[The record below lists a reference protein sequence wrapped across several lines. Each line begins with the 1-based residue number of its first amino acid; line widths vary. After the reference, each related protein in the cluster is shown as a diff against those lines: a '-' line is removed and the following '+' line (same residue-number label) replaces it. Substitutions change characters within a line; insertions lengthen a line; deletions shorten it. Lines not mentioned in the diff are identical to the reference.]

1 MTNLPSTFRAL
12 PPPTPCVTSSMSPEE
27 CAVHRQKIAFEV
39 EVVLDGYW
47 HTQPPVELKAA
58 VMADWADELEDWTL
72 EQVRWG
78 LRAWRR
84 DNPRRKPNPGDIVQI
99 LKRRRGEEYA
109 AKARALP
116 KADNVTPI
124 VTDEARARNL
134 ELLAQL
140 LPAAVQRVPEVKE

>member
-1 MTNLPSTFRAL
+1 MDPKLR
-12 PPPTPCVTSSMSPEE
+12 
-27 CAVHRQKIAFEV
+27 
-39 EVVLDGYW
+39 
-47 HTQPPVELKAA
+47 AA
-58 VMADWADELEDWTL
+58 VLADWADELQDWSIS
-72 EQVRWG
+72 QVRWG
-78 LRAWRR
+78 LRQWRS
-84 DNPRRKPNPGDIVQI
+84 DNPRRKPNPGDIVGV

>member
-84 DNPRRKPNPGDIVQI
+84 DNPRRKPNPGDILGI
-99 LKRRRGEEYA
+99 LKTQRGKTEA
-109 AKARALP
+109 AKLAALPRQQPAPRAPVTGEAAAEILARAGFAP
-116 KADNVTPI
+116 
-124 VTDEARARNL
+124 R
-134 ELLAQL
+134 
-140 LPAAVQRVPEVKE
+140 RVGGAE